1 MGSTKNSSKFSKSFL
16 FKLLTNKPLYDL
28 ERQIKRPIG
37 VTIIAI
43 LTIIDG
49 VILTFGGISL
59 LVFGAFFTSV
69 PIDVFISEQMKQQ
82 QQQQLQLQQPE
93 QQPQQELQNAAEL
106 QELARFLGGVGIVI
120 GAIVLAVGIGYLVVS
135 YGLLKG
141 KGWAWIITVILTII
155 AIAVQIVS
163 GVTASMFDA
172 SFVDDTNSFVTGIIA
187 QIVGIAI
194 NGVILYYLY
203 RPNVKAFF
211 GRSLPSTNI
220 QR

>member
-1 MGSTKNSSKFSKSFL
+1 M
-16 FKLLTNKPLYDL
+16 D
-28 ERQIKRPIG
+28 RQIKRPIG

-43 LTIIDG
+43 LTIIGG

-69 PIDVFISEQMKQQ
+69 PIDVFISEQMQKQ

-93 QQPQQELQNAAEL
+93 QQPQQELQNATEL

-141 KGWAWIITVILTII
+141 KEWAWIITVILTII
-155 AIAVQIVS
+155 AIAVQTVS

-172 SFVDDTNSFVTGIIA
+172 SFIDDTNSFVTGIIA

>member
-1 MGSTKNSSKFSKSFL
+1 M
-16 FKLLTNKPLYDL
+16 D
-28 ERQIKRPIG
+28 RQIKRPIG

-43 LTIIDG
+43 LTIIGG
-49 VILTFGGISL
+49 VILIFGGISL

-69 PIDVFISEQMKQQ
+69 PIDVFISEQMKQ

-106 QELARFLGGVGIVI
+106 QELARFLGGIGIVV